1 MSFYLTLTQ
10 PGYSARINHIR
21 AVAACGI
28 FIFHYEHFIEHTFF
42 VPQQSINI
50 LELLAYHGY
59 FCVYLFFVLSG
70 FLLAKAYPDKLD
82 LKAFFARR
90 IGRIFP
96 AYYLCIAVYCLLFTT
111 SMPNPK
117 LMIAIFSYNL
127 AVYPVPIGHLWFINR
142 LLECY
147 LSFPLLWWIV
157 QKTGRTGLRVIYL
170 LCLSGG
176 AYWVIHFQASLPD
189 YYFSLVLCFSHFI
202 LGILAAYQSGKTQ
215 TQHKLHA
222 AIAVLMFI
230 MLLEGFHQYTWQT
243 PLAYSWL
250 SVLWLNYIAVL
261 FVVLIRAYLFLP
273 IYLPLFFCL
282 LMQKLGELSYPFY
295 LYHFLVIRF
304 FILHREYLSDYN
316 LLNFIG
322 LFFLTGISAIMFQR
336 LLSIMSHVVLSIK
349 QGITHSSG

>member
-1 MSFYLTLTQ
+1 MPLYLTLTQ

-21 AVAACGI
+21 AIAACGI
-28 FIFHYEHFIEHTFF
+28 FVFHYEHFIAHAFF
-42 VPQQSINI
+42 APLQSINI

-96 AYYLCIAVYCLLFTT
+96 AYYLCILVYCLLFTT
-111 SMPNPK
+111 STPDPD
-117 LMIAIFSYNL
+117 LMVAIFSYNL
-127 AVYPVPIGHLWFINR
+127 GVYPAALGHLWFINR

-147 LSFPLLWWIV
+147 LSFPLIWWLV
-157 QKTGRTGLRVIYL
+157 QKTGRNGLSVIYL

-189 YYFSLVLCFSHFI
+189 YYFSLVLCLSHFI
-202 LGILAAYQSGKTQ
+202 LGILAAYQSGKTR
-215 TQHKLHA
+215 HKLNA
-222 AIAVLMFI
+222 AIAILVFI
-230 MLLEGFHQYTWQT
+230 MILEGFHQYTWQT

-273 IYLPLFFCL
+273 VYLPLFISL
-282 LMQKLGELSYPFY
+282 IMQKLGEISYPFY

-304 FILHREYLSDYN
+304 FIQHREYLTAYKF
-316 LLNFIG
+316 LNFIS
-322 LFFLTGISAIMFQR
+322 LFLLSVVSAVIFQR
-336 LLSIMSHVVLSIK
+336 LLNIIK
-349 QGITHSSG
+349 CALLYIKHRITHSSD